1 MVKVNWAFLHIFIPL
16 LTELW
21 KTRQCQKK
29 YFDLVV
35 SYRYWLFVKFD
46 HTPTNSERQCCLNWP
61 GNVLLCVLRYF
72 AAIRENSLNLNLPSP
87 SITLRAATIP
97 HKSGSRSF
105 FQWHLLLYI
114 SNVFLGRT
122 IKSFTLID
130 KLQIF
135 VLLLFSPAGRGACVV
150 FDKRGSQAPGVDCQ
164 DGFKRP
170 QPQCEF
176 GQNAMFDQGDS
187 SHRPSR
193 RRQWPKCLRCLAKKE
208 KGDAWVKTSLG
219 MFSGCSSP
227 TLDPSL
233 QKFLTAEPWE
243 KTQRRTRWRSLKASS
258 APRMGE
264 KSQNSGMCKTNS
276 GMCNKYRAYELHAG

>member
-1 MVKVNWAFLHIFIPL
+1 MVSLVTWYVPVNVRTA
-16 LTELW
+16 
-21 KTRQCQKK
+21 
-29 YFDLVV
+29 
-35 SYRYWLFVKFD
+35 
-46 HTPTNSERQCCLNWP
+46 
-61 GNVLLCVLRYF
+61 CVCVFLRYL
-72 AAIRENSLNLNLPSP
+72 AAIKENSLNLNLPSP

-114 SNVFLGRT
+114 SNVFPGRK
-122 IKSFTLID
+122 IKSLTLID
-130 KLQIF
+130 KLQHF
-135 VLLLFSPAGRGACVV
+135 FLFCYSSPPAGWGACVV
-150 FDKRGSQAPGVDCQ
+150 FYKWGGQAQGDDCQ

-176 GQNAMFDQGDS
+176 GQNNMLDQGKS

-227 TLDPSL
+227 TLNPSL

-243 KTQRRTRWRSLKASS
+243 RTQQRMRWRSLKASS
-258 APRMGE
+258 APRMGGKGQKRGLCNIE
-264 KSQNSGMCKTNS
+264 LMNCTQARHWNGQADWRGGVQVWRRRGTRKESERGVQGFKTNIFA
-276 GMCNKYRAYELHAG
+276 K